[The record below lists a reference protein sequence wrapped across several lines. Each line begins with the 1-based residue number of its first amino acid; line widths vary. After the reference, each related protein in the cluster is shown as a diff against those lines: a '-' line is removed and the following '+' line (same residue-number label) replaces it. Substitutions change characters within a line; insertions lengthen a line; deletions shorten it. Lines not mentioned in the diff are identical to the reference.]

1 MPEPRDS
8 QAPAPVPADDPHA
21 HRLRRLEHLAL
32 ALLNEAAS
40 GSSPGLL
47 DPDID
52 LLLDRMETLAE
63 RLRASRGGP

>member
-1 MPEPRDS
+1 MAAEPEPHES
-8 QAPAPVPADDPHA
+8 
-21 HRLRRLEHLAL
+21 RLRRLEHIAL
-32 ALLNEAAS
+32 ALMNEAAA

-52 LLLDRMETLAE
+52 LLLDRMEALAE

>member
-1 MPEPRDS
+1 MSPETDS
-8 QAPAPVPADDPHA
+8 HES
-21 HRLRRLEHLAL
+21 RLRRLEHIAL
-32 ALLNEAAS
+32 ALVNEAAA

-52 LLLDRMETLAE
+52 LLLDRMEALVE

>member
-1 MPEPRDS
+1 MNAEH
-8 QAPAPVPADDPHA
+8 DPHES
-21 HRLRRLEHLAL
+21 RLRRLEHIAL
-32 ALLNEAAS
+32 ALVNEAAA

-52 LLLDRMETLAE
+52 LLLDRMEGLVE

>member
-1 MPEPRDS
+1 MPEQDET
-8 QAPAPVPADDPHA
+8 HA
-21 HRLRRLEHLAL
+21 NRLRRMEHLAL
-32 ALLNEAAS
+32 ALVNEAAS

-52 LLLDRMETLAE
+52 LLLDRLEGLVE

>member
-1 MPEPRDS
+1 MAESPIPPP
-8 QAPAPVPADDPHA
+8 PAGDDPHT

-32 ALLNEAAS
+32 ALLNEAAA

>member
-1 MPEPRDS
+1 MAAETEPHES
-8 QAPAPVPADDPHA
+8 
-21 HRLRRLEHLAL
+21 RLRRLEHIAL
-32 ALLNEAAS
+32 ALMNEAAA

-52 LLLDRMETLAE
+52 MLLDRMEALAE

>member
-1 MPEPRDS
+1 MAAETEPHDS
-8 QAPAPVPADDPHA
+8 
-21 HRLRRLEHLAL
+21 RLRRLEHIAL
-32 ALLNEAAS
+32 ELMNEAAA

-52 LLLDRMETLAE
+52 MLLDRMEALAE